1 MSAYKVFTVGHSYL
15 ILSLRLIIIVFVIVS
30 FVMLLAST
38 SVTNPAT
45 VELCEADIVNVDI
58 YWGLFD
64 ILLGSFQKF
73 RMI

>member
-1 MSAYKVFTVGHSYL
+1 
-15 ILSLRLIIIVFVIVS
+15 
-30 FVMLLAST
+30 MLLAST

-64 ILLGSFQKF
+64 ILLGSLQKF

>member
-1 MSAYKVFTVGHSYL
+1 MRIKYLWYRSFIFDIVFE
-15 ILSLRLIIIVFVIVS
+15 IDIVFVIVS
-30 FVMLLAST
+30 FVIVLAST

-64 ILLGSFQKF
+64 ILLGSLQKF